1 MAHGFNEFR
10 SVGIFERSGRELSK
24 AENKK
29 FVDTIKL
36 EKKLIGKGLP
46 MKTSTQGFSKA
57 IIYKALFI

>member
-10 SVGIFERSGRELSK
+10 SVGISERSGRELSK

-46 MKTSTQGFSKA
+46 MKTSTQ
-57 IIYKALFI
+57 